1 MFNKTRLRCKEAKR
15 TLQPSLGHCMPLGF
29 GCLWEVV
36 FELKKYRVVVNE
48 REYIVSVEELVE
60 ESTDGTEMASQGPV
74 VQSTA
79 APSLSVPASPDPVE
93 VGRDGSP
100 VEAPLR
106 GAIMSIR
113 VSEGDTVQAGDVLL
127 TLEAMKLENEIT
139 APSGGVVGRILV
151 KEGDAVELGDVL
163 VTLQEVS

>member
-1 MFNKTRLRCKEAKR
+1 MPPQGTVA
-15 TLQPSLGHCMPLGF
+15 QP
-29 GCLWEVV
+29 
-36 FELKKYRVVVNE
+36 
-48 REYIVSVEELVE
+48 
-60 ESTDGTEMASQGPV
+60 
-74 VQSTA
+74 TA
-79 APSLSVPASPDPVE
+79 APSQSPPTMSPEPVE
-93 VGRDGSP
+93 AGRDGSP

-139 APSGGVVGRILV
+139 APSAGVVGRILV

-163 VTLQEVS
+163 VTLREVS